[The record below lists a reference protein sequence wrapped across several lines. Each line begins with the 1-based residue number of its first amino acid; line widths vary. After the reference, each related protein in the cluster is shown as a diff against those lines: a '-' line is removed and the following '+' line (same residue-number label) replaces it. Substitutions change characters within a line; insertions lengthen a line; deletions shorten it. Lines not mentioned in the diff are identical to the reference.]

1 MKLKLV
7 ASAAMAAVALTAAGG
22 ANAALIDLGPITT
35 NLTTFGGYAA
45 PGAFLDVFTFTVPA
59 NGGSSY
65 AVTNFSLLPSVF
77 SAAFASLALVSN
89 PDGVVG
95 SGDDAI
101 VASALAATGSPA
113 LSLSFGASAG
123 GAYYLAVSGVSTGPA
138 GGIYNGAISVTAV
151 PEPET
156 YAMMLAGLAAL
167 GFLAR
172 RRQG

>member
-7 ASAAMAAVALTAAGG
+7 VSAATAAVAMTAAGG
-22 ANAALIDLGPITT
+22 ANAAVIDLGPITT
-35 NLTTFGGYAA
+35 SLTAFGGFAA
-45 PGAFLDVFTFTVPA
+45 PGPFIDVFTFTVPA
-59 NGGSSY
+59 NGGSDY
-65 AVTNFSLLPSVF
+65 AVTNFSLLPTLF
-77 SAAFASLALVSN
+77 TTAFTTFALVSN
-89 PDGVVG
+89 ADGLVG
-95 SGDDAI
+95 SGDDTV
-101 VASALAATGSPA
+101 VASAFSAGDQSM
-113 LSLSFGASAG
+113 SLSFGASSG
-123 GAYYLAVSGVSTGPA
+123 GAYFLAVGGVATGQI